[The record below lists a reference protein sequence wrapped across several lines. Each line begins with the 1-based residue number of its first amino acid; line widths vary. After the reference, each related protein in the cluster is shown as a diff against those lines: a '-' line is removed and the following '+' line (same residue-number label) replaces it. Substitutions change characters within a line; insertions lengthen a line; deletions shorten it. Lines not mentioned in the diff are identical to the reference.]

1 MALHPALVARPVR
14 QHRPPVWQC
23 TEEVLL
29 QHGSWKEPKTVLRFY
44 SGITDQTFAWDAAIH
59 GWGP

>member
-1 MALHPALVARPVR
+1 
-14 QHRPPVWQC
+14 VWQC
-23 TEEVLL
+23 TEEVLM